1 MWRTLL
7 LPFSFLFGLVLRVRH
22 FLYDQGILKF
32 YTPPIPSIVVGNLC
46 LGGSGKTPM
55 VLKIGSWLVNHKR
68 LAFLSRGY
76 GRKSKGFHWVE
87 LDAQPEITGDEPRLF
102 KAAFPDAAVAVDGN
116 RTFGIQKIL
125 QTRPKTQAIV
135 LDDAFQH
142 RKVKAGLNV
151 LLIPED
157 SFHQDRWLVPA
168 GKERDLWYRRNSAS
182 VVVITKC
189 KNNLTVEEKS
199 RIVKQVNVPKSIP
212 VFFSFLKYDGFV
224 SFDGLNKFSMQEL
237 RDKQIIL
244 VTGIADGS
252 QLKRDLEDLGAE
264 VQHLAFKDHYDYT
277 QDDIGRIEEN
287 VSMFAPSDRMILTTG
302 KDRVKLEGK
311 LNPKDVSHWFEI
323 QTDLVFD
330 REEELKNLIFSYVD
344 TNSRDRKLYS

>member
-1 MWRTLL
+1 M
-7 LPFSFLFGLVLRVRH
+7 
-22 FLYDQGILKF
+22 
-32 YTPPIPSIVVGNLC
+32 
-46 LGGSGKTPM
+46 
-55 VLKIGSWLVNHKR
+55 
-68 LAFLSRGY
+68 
-76 GRKSKGFHWVE
+76 
-87 LDAQPEITGDEPRLF
+87 
-102 KAAFPDAAVAVDGN
+102 
-116 RTFGIQKIL
+116 
-125 QTRPKTQAIV
+125 
-135 LDDAFQH
+135 
-142 RKVKAGLNV
+142 
-151 LLIPED
+151 
-157 SFHQDRWLVPA
+157 
-168 GKERDLWYRRNSAS
+168 
-182 VVVITKC
+182 
-189 KNNLTVEEKS
+189 TVEEKS

-212 VFFSFLKYDGFV
+212 IFFSVLKYDGFV
-224 SFDGLNKFSMQEL
+224 SFDGLHKFSMQEL

-323 QTDLVFD
+323 QTDLGFD

>member
-1 MWRTLL
+1 
-7 LPFSFLFGLVLRVRH
+7 
-22 FLYDQGILKF
+22 
-32 YTPPIPSIVVGNLC
+32 
-46 LGGSGKTPM
+46 M

-76 GRKSKGFHWVE
+76 GRKSKGFQWVE
-87 LDAQPEITGDEPRLF
+87 LDAHPELTGDEPRLF
-102 KAAFPDAAVAVDGN
+102 KAAFPDSAVAVDGN
-116 RTFGIQKIL
+116 RTAGIKQIL
-125 QTRPKTQAIV
+125 HAHPKTQALV

-142 RKVKAGLNV
+142 RKVKAGMNI

-157 SFHQDRWLVPA
+157 SFQHARWLVPA
-168 GKERDLWYRRNSAS
+168 GKERDLWSRRNSAS

-189 KNNLTVEEKS
+189 RKHMTQQEKS
-199 RIVKQVNVPKSIP
+199 KILKQLNVARSIP
-212 VFFSFLKYDGFV
+212 VFFSVLKYEGLV
-224 SFDGLNKFSMQEL
+224 SFDGLHKLQMQDL
-237 RDKQIIL
+237 RDKHVIL

-287 VSMFAPSDRMILTTG
+287 VSMFALNDRMILTTG

-311 LNPKDVSHWFEI
+311 LNPSDVSHWFEI
-323 QTDLVFD
+323 QTDLSFD
-330 REEELKNLIFSYVD
+330 REDELKNLIFSYVD